1 MAVPTPSAL
10 SRSHNIFDTVLAAA
24 MIAAAVA
31 FLVFILV
38 RTGTGHLTSY
48 EFTVQLPNAAELSLG
63 SDVRLS
69 GVKVGSVSGLSLDPV
84 RYIALIRVSLRDD
97 IRIPVD
103 SVVAVTVP
111 VMGNSYL
118 SVSPGQSVH
127 FVQAGGILSGKIR
140 SKGIFPE
147 HRRPDRAP
155 AS

>member
-69 GVKVGSVSGLSLDPV
+69 GVKVGSVSGLSLDPARYTAFV
-84 RYIALIRVSLRDD
+84 RITLRDD
-97 IRIPVD
+97 IRLPVD
-103 SVVAVTVP
+103 SVLTVAAP
-111 VMGNSYL
+111 ALGNSYL
-118 SVSPGQSVH
+118 SITPGRSSRLV
-127 FVQAGGILSGKIR
+127 APGEILPGKTGTGGV
-140 SKGIFPE
+140 
-147 HRRPDRAP
+147 AP
-155 AS
+155 